1 MLVNRRKKRARRR
14 LLFWLFTFLILSVS
28 ASGWWLWQQKKS
40 RLPRL
45 NYLLISV
52 NGEPRKLLAGE
63 TLSLR
68 PRDQLKIDDISTTI
82 PFNMDIRLVSKGL
95 DVNALQY
102 DAITLSE
109 LLPRKD
115 SFQRYTFPIDVKYL
129 NHDIGHITWI
139 IQPYAEDWLEK
150 ANRIIDDLMRLT
162 ILERGNRL
170 LPEDGRIHDRLL
182 SEYMAQEKWKNAV
195 PMLCKNA
202 AKKKDIETLN
212 DLMICYGAL
221 KDQDGIVQVLGEIL
235 KKRPDDLEAR
245 MRLAEILEGR
255 GEWGEAAGQYEIVL
269 EDTPP
274 DARLPL
280 YRNLGYLYTKAGK
293 FRKAV
298 SAYLSAASLDQ
309 RDPNLHYN
317 LSALYEQLGRQKDA
331 DFYLDNAVTLNS
343 DDFVGRLKLAERL
356 AEKGDLE
363 KARKYLSQILEKKPD
378 SKQGLALMANV
389 LEQQGDN
396 GDLRQVYGKI
406 LELDPENEAVSY
418 NLGVLEY
425 EGGDLKAALPYF
437 EGYVKNHPED
447 ITVQEILFDI
457 YRKENSATAAY
468 GQALILL
475 DLKPNETEPY
485 DFVFEYL
492 KNRGEYDQLIPML
505 EMGVKENPDRILMN
519 EYLAMAYVKA
529 GKVEPGTR
537 EIEKLLMKGSR
548 QAVPLL
554 HELFEILAA
563 QKKYQAI
570 IDIMK
575 KGVKVDPKNIILREY
590 LIFAYLKTGKET
602 LAISEMEKIL
612 KEKPGDMA
620 LWLQLAR
627 LSEKKN
633 HIPKSIKA
641 YRRVLDLSP
650 EHPEASEAY
659 LRLRLEGVGGD

>member
-14 LLFWLFTFLILSVS
+14 LLFWLFTFAILSVS
-28 ASGWWLWQQKKS
+28 AAGWWLWQQKKS
-40 RLPRL
+40 QRPRL

-52 NGEPRKLLAGE
+52 NGEPRKLLSGE

-68 PRDQLKIDDISTTI
+68 PRDRLKITDISTTI
-82 PFNMDIRLVSKGL
+82 PFNMDIRLVSRDL

-115 SFQRYTFPIDVKYL
+115 SFQRYTFPIEVKYL
-129 NHDIGHITWI
+129 NHDIGRITWVV
-139 IQPYAEDWLEK
+139 QPYAEDWLEK
-150 ANRIIDDLMRLT
+150 ANRIIDDQMRLT

-195 PMLCKNA
+195 PMLWKNA
-202 AKKKDIETLN
+202 SKDYDIETLK

-221 KDQDGIVQVLGEIL
+221 KDPDGMVQVLGKIL
-235 KKRPDDLEAR
+235 KKRPNDLEAR
-245 MRLAEILEGR
+245 AQLAEILENK
-255 GEWGEAAGQYEIVL
+255 GEWEEAAMQYETML
-269 EDTPP
+269 EHAPP
-274 DARLPL
+274 DERLPL
-280 YRNLGYLYTKAGK
+280 YKNLGYLYTKAGQSEN
-293 FRKAV
+293 AV
-298 SAYLSAASLDQ
+298 SAYLSAVNLDQ
-309 RDPNLHYN
+309 KDPNLHYN
-317 LSALYEQLGRQKDA
+317 LSALYEQLGRQKEA

-343 DDFVGRLKLAERL
+343 DDLEGRLKLAERL
-356 AEKGDLE
+356 MSKGDLE
-363 KARKYLSQILEKKPD
+363 KARKCLSHILKKKPD
-378 SKQGLALMANV
+378 SKLGLPLMAKI
-389 LEQQGDN
+389 LAQQGDN
-396 GDLRQVYGKI
+396 EGLRQVYLKI
-406 LELDPENEAVSY
+406 LTLDPKNEAVAY

-447 ITVQEILFDI
+447 VTVQEILFDI
-457 YRKENSATAAY
+457 YRKENNTTAAY

-475 DLKPNETEPY
+475 DIKPNETEPY

-492 KNRGEYDQLIPML
+492 KNRDEYDQLIPML
-505 EMGVKENPDRILMN
+505 EVGAKNNPDHILLN
-519 EYLAMAYVKA
+519 EYLAMAYLKA
-529 GKVEPGTR
+529 GKVDMGTR
-537 EIEKLLMKGSR
+537 EIEKLLREKSR
-548 QAVPLL
+548 QAIPLL
-554 HELFEILAA
+554 HELFEILTAR
-563 QKKYQAI
+563 KDYQAI

-575 KGVKVDPKNIILREY
+575 KGMTIDPENIILREY

-602 LAISEMEKIL
+602 LAIIEMEKIL
-612 KEKPGDMA
+612 KKKPRDMA

-633 HIPKSIKA
+633 QIAKSIKA